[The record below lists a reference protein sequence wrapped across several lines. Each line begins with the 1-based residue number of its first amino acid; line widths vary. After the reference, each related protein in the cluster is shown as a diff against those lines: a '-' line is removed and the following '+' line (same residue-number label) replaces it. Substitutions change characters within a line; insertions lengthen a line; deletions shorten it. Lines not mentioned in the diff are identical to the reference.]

1 MLTRLRVSGFKNLVD
16 VDVRFGPFTCIAGA
30 NAAGK
35 SNLFDAIRFLGLL
48 SEHTLLKSAG
58 MLRGSADQSFDVR
71 DLFYTDGKETMHEM
85 HFEADIIIPSEG
97 EDDSGRV
104 RQAIATFMRYSLS
117 LALDDQQSLHPLIL
131 KQEDLIALDPK
142 AAFESILFPRSEQW
156 YESIQSQSQVYD
168 VRDDGSPIIPDTFI
182 MTADGTVTITAE
194 RIGVPIENVAARLTK
209 TVLASAN
216 STLHPTAYLVQQE
229 MRSWQHILL
238 EPSALRM
245 PDSFADANEHNQ
257 VGADGRYLPATLYDI
272 TIHDNAAGWGKY
284 PDHDALYARLSNRLN
299 ELIGGIRKVE
309 VKRND
314 EAQQLSLV
322 ITNRQ
327 GVKQSPRAIS
337 DGTLRFLAYAIML
350 EDRHPGVLCIEE
362 PENGLH
368 PQRIPALLRLLQDI
382 AMDTRLPLGDD
393 NPLRQVIISTHSPL
407 VVSYVPDDSLV
418 YVRSVLHGRGHQ
430 RTPIAYFQWLPDT
443 WRGNSDTDP
452 AHIVAPGD
460 ILTYLN
466 PVVLPEAPQPEAT
479 PERRVIDRPNLW
491 ELLSVQEEISSD

>member
-48 SEHTLLKSAG
+48 TEHTLLEAAG
-58 MLRGSADQSFDVR
+58 MLRGSANMPFDVR
-71 DLFYTDGKETMHEM
+71 ELFFSDGKETLHEM

-104 RQAIATFMRYSLS
+104 RKALTTFVRYSLS
-117 LALDDQQSLHPLIL
+117 LALDDQRSLHPLIIKSEQL
-131 KQEDLIALDPK
+131 VSLDSK
-142 AAFESILFPRSEQW
+142 EAFESILFPYSEQW
-156 YESIQSQSQVYD
+156 YESIQSQSQIYD
-168 VRDDGSPIIPDTFI
+168 VRNDGSPIIPDTFI
-182 MTADGTVTITAE
+182 TTSEGIITIWAAS
-194 RIGVPIENVAARLTK
+194 IGVPIENDAARLLK
-209 TVLASAN
+209 TILSSAH
-216 STLHPTAYLVQQE
+216 SILHPTAYLVQQE
-229 MRSWQHILL
+229 MRSWQHFLL

-245 PDSFADANEHNQ
+245 PDSFADAQEHKHIDI
-257 VGADGRYLPATLYDI
+257 VGRYLPATLYDI
-272 TIHDNAAGWGKY
+272 AIHYGAEEGEDT
-284 PDHDALYARLSNRLN
+284 PDKAALYARLANRLN
-299 ELIGGIRKVE
+299 ELIGDVRGVE

-327 GVKQSPRAIS
+327 GVKLSPRALS

-362 PENGLH
+362 PENGMH

-382 AMDTRLPLGDD
+382 AMDAQLPLGDD

-407 VVSYVPDDSLV
+407 VVSYVPDDALV
-418 YVRSVLHGRGHQ
+418 YVRSVLHGRGHH
-430 RTPIAYFQWLPDT
+430 RASIGHRIPGE
-443 WRGNSDTDP
+443 RG
-452 AHIVAPGD
+452 
-460 ILTYLN
+460 
-466 PVVLPEAPQPEAT
+466 
-479 PERRVIDRPNLW
+479 
-491 ELLSVQEEISSD
+491 